1 MPGWA
6 ENRWSDLLATLIAT
20 DPTPMGRVLGVLVDD
35 VRREV
40 AVAAAAA
47 GKSDRL
53 DLLLTRAGAAVAAI
67 EVKVLSDLGVD
78 QLTRYQ
84 AAFPNLE
91 AYCVLHLAALPVN
104 VRDTEPWRSLAW
116 EDVLAAYADTDHL
129 WVAATARA
137 WLSQLGELVP
147 RVDAET
153 VWNDVPDKP
162 ADFELALRAR
172 VSWLTAQMH
181 AWCTLPHDSVQSS
194 GGGNWAVRMWHEA
207 TSPGHLVTAEMQ
219 EGMTAY
225 EWRHDPT
232 RPYRERLR
240 GPVVLIGL
248 REDGP
253 DTSEGFDWQLLHRMF
268 AQHILDD
275 TGQPADGR
283 SWRTTSARPNDPVD
297 KQNWLEMVKAG
308 APRWLGQGWGMRVA
322 RSTRSSLFGG
332 RFEIPA
338 TATLR
343 IIDTELRKTQMLLRA
358 MASTSH

>member
-1 MPGWA
+1 M
-6 ENRWSDLLATLIAT
+6 ATLIAT
-20 DPTPMGRVLGVLVDD
+20 DPTPMGRVLGALVDD

-40 AVAAAAA
+40 AVAAATAR
-47 GKSDRL
+47 KSDRL
-53 DLLLTRAGAAVAAI
+53 DLLLTRAGVAVAAI
-67 EVKVLSDLGVD
+67 EVKVLSDLGID
-78 QLTRYQ
+78 QLTRYES
-84 AAFPNLE
+84 AFPNLE
-91 AYCVLHLAALPVN
+91 AYCVLHFAALPVN
-104 VRDTEPWRSLAW
+104 VRDTDPWRSLAW
-116 EDVLAAYADTDHL
+116 EDVLPAYADSDHF

-172 VSWLTAQMH
+172 VSWLTARMH

-194 GGGNWAVRMWHEA
+194 GGGNWAVRMWLEA
-207 TSPGHLVTAEMQ
+207 TSPGHFVTAEMQ

-225 EWRHDPT
+225 EWRYDPA
-232 RPYRERLR
+232 RPYRKRLR
-240 GPVVLIGL
+240 GPVVLVGL

-253 DTSEGFDWQLLHRMF
+253 DTSEGFDWRLLYRMF
-268 AQHILDD
+268 AQHVLDD

-297 KQNWLEMVKAG
+297 KQNWLDMVKSG
-308 APRWLGQGWGMRVA
+308 APRWLGQGWGMKVA
-322 RSTRSSLFGG
+322 RSTRSSLFGA

-338 TATLR
+338 TATLGT
-343 IIDTELRKTQMLLRA
+343 IDTELRRTQVLLRA
-358 MASTSH
+358 MATTL